1 MHTYKLLL
9 LRHYCASD
17 ERSEVTQTLGLHL
30 FDEIG
35 TSRVHISS
43 QIKYY
48 LEAPLLKLTERKSE
62 RLKNQFQKISWW
74 ERIVVVTLL
83 QTN

>member
-17 ERSEVTQTLGLHL
+17 ERSEVTQTLGIHL
-30 FDEIG
+30 FDQID
-35 TSRVHISS
+35 TSRDLHFKSD
-43 QIKYY
+43 YY
-48 LEAPLLKLTERKSE
+48 LFEKTQSKSE